1 MTLKTCTAWAPNT
14 FSVIWLERFDIK
26 EHVIK
31 WKWGWTYAICFD
43 ALSKEEEPTDY
54 SISSIIRNTFDLS
67 VSFVSCKFCWIKK
80 SLNSTAHSAA
90 KHAVAF
96 KVGFS
101 CNICNLPP
109 PILEAYRQDCCT
121 AFYFI
126 FFIYL
131 LIFFY
136 LVFNEMVVY
145 PKKKKK
151 DWE

>member
-31 WKWGWTYAICFD
+31 WKWFKCIIRKC
-43 ALSKEEEPTDY
+43 
-54 SISSIIRNTFDLS
+54 ISSIIRNTFDLS

-145 PKKKKK
+145 QKKKK